1 MRQAGLDFEGKA
13 NSPESNRPQRQS
25 AACTPCLDDSGF
37 AREDDATSEYWDNF
51 GIVEE
56 SLPGLSLETSVTT
69 QPEEPIITGRRVVSL
84 AHFVNA
90 VRSLDDH
97 SCPKLTGR
105 FALVKERR
113 VGLWSELT
121 FTCSEC
127 QEIRKL
133 TTDPVTEP
141 TSLTDKANVGVND
154 AAVWA
159 FMSIGSGHSQFEEA
173 MAVMEIPAMS
183 KGAFLRREESLGKC
197 WKTVLFDQMIK
208 ARKEEKKLAEEA
220 GAFCEDGITPYI
232 TVIVDGGWSHRSH
245 GHRYSANS
253 GVAVIIG
260 ERTKK
265 LLYLGV
271 RNKLCSTCEH
281 YSRTG
286 KGKKDHVRY
295 KNWNQSSGAMESDV
309 IVEGFQRSVEMHG
322 VEYRIFIGNGDSS
335 VLHQILTKVEY
346 GRFVKKR
353 ECANHVVKCYTTR
366 LYGIAKE
373 TKGSSAFLSG
383 PRFKRLKNG
392 ARKAIKHYANILR
405 DVQGT
410 AQKQRAQKADLT
422 CQLAGDLING
432 LKHVFGCHDTCKD
445 YFCDGTKGD
454 HIYDGMPKLGPQ
466 WHCTTSKAV
475 TCKSPAA
482 VLKRYASKKTAQ
494 KANKASL
501 RRKLFEENGHQQHKR
516 KESTVN
522 DSMLHYGP
530 NCQQPD
536 MPPEQYAEKER
547 AVLASLQVNEK
558 QQIEIEKATRG
569 QADNPTWHFE
579 RNMRLM
585 ASNFYAVCRRREW
598 TPSDTLVKTLLY
610 KKNFTS
616 AALEHGRQ
624 QERVALRLY
633 EQEMETAVQPCGLF
647 VYPEYGFLAASPD
660 GLIASDGIV
669 EVKCPFTAKDME
681 PSEAAKKYNQRSQV
695 HEPSKLSC
703 SHNYFYQVQGQL
715 HITKRSFCHFVVCT
729 SKGIHVQRIER
740 DNDFWKFRMLPQLIR
755 FYRDCMLPEIVDPRT
770 TRSIPIRRPQWNV
783 KAIESRQQSKQAS
796 MKNKEAKQS
805 GDSDIFHSLE
815 S

>member
-1 MRQAGLDFEGKA
+1 MTNHKDRASRKRKRAAIAACRARAAAAFSDHSRKA
-13 NSPESNRPQRQS
+13 NSPESNREQRQS

-97 SCPKLTGR
+97 SCPKLTER

-121 FTCSEC
+121 FICSEC

-208 ARKEEKKLAEEA
+208 AGKEEKKLAEEA

-286 KGKKDHVRY
+286 KGKKDHVCY
-295 KNWNQSSGAMESDV
+295 KNWNQSSGAMESDI

-322 VEYRIFIGNGDSS
+322 VEYRTFIGDGDSS

-383 PRFKRLKNG
+383 PRIKRLKNG

-422 CQLAGDLING
+422 RQLAGDLING
-432 LKHVFGCHDTCKD
+432 PKHVFGCHDSCKD

-454 HIYDGMPKLGPQ
+454 NIYDGMPKVLQMKIVTAANIIAEKADRLVTDDTSNLAEAVMALVAKLSGGKQINRCQKGSYEHRCYGAGLSFQLGPQ

-494 KANKASL
+494 KANKESL

-522 DSMLHYGP
+522 DSMIHYGP

-558 QQIEIEKATRG
+558 QQMEIEKATRG

-579 RNMRLM
+579 RNMRLT

-598 TPSDTLVKTLLY
+598 TPCDTLVKTLLY
-610 KKNFTS
+610 KKIS
-616 AALEHGRQ
+616 PVPL
-624 QERVALRLY
+624 LS
-633 EQEMETAVQPCGLF
+633 ME
-647 VYPEYGFLAASPD
+647 D
-660 GLIASDGIV
+660 
-669 EVKCPFTAKDME
+669 
-681 PSEAAKKYNQRSQV
+681 NRSV
-695 HEPSKLSC
+695 
-703 SHNYFYQVQGQL
+703 L
-715 HITKRSFCHFVVCT
+715 HSGYT
-729 SKGIHVQRIER
+729 SKK
-740 DNDFWKFRMLPQLIR
+740 WKLLCNLADYLFTQST
-755 FYRDCMLPEIVDPRT
+755 D
-770 TRSIPIRRPQWNV
+770 SWRR
-783 KAIESRQQSKQAS
+783 RQT
-796 MKNKEAKQS
+796 
-805 GDSDIFHSLE
+805 D
-815 S
+815 

>member
-1 MRQAGLDFEGKA
+1 MKIVTAANIIAEKADRLVTDDTSNLAEAVMALVAKQSRGKQINRCQKGSYEHRCYGAGL
-13 NSPESNRPQRQS
+13 S
-25 AACTPCLDDSGF
+25 
-37 AREDDATSEYWDNF
+37 
-51 GIVEE
+51 
-56 SLPGLSLETSVTT
+56 
-69 QPEEPIITGRRVVSL
+69 
-84 AHFVNA
+84 
-90 VRSLDDH
+90 
-97 SCPKLTGR
+97 
-105 FALVKERR
+105 
-113 VGLWSELT
+113 
-121 FTCSEC
+121 
-127 QEIRKL
+127 
-133 TTDPVTEP
+133 
-141 TSLTDKANVGVND
+141 
-154 AAVWA
+154 
-159 FMSIGSGHSQFEEA
+159 
-173 MAVMEIPAMS
+173 
-183 KGAFLRREESLGKC
+183 
-197 WKTVLFDQMIK
+197 
-208 ARKEEKKLAEEA
+208 
-220 GAFCEDGITPYI
+220 
-232 TVIVDGGWSHRSH
+232 
-245 GHRYSANS
+245 
-253 GVAVIIG
+253 
-260 ERTKK
+260 
-265 LLYLGV
+265 
-271 RNKLCSTCEH
+271 
-281 YSRTG
+281 
-286 KGKKDHVRY
+286 
-295 KNWNQSSGAMESDV
+295 
-309 IVEGFQRSVEMHG
+309 FQ
-322 VEYRIFIGNGDSS
+322 
-335 VLHQILTKVEY
+335 
-346 GRFVKKR
+346 
-353 ECANHVVKCYTTR
+353 
-366 LYGIAKE
+366 
-373 TKGSSAFLSG
+373 
-383 PRFKRLKNG
+383 
-392 ARKAIKHYANILR
+392 
-405 DVQGT
+405 
-410 AQKQRAQKADLT
+410 
-422 CQLAGDLING
+422 
-432 LKHVFGCHDTCKD
+432 
-445 YFCDGTKGD
+445 
-454 HIYDGMPKLGPQ
+454 LGPQ

-494 KANKASL
+494 KANKESL

-522 DSMLHYGP
+522 DSMIHYGP

-558 QQIEIEKATRG
+558 QQMEIEKATRG

-579 RNMRLM
+579 RNMRLT

-598 TPSDTLVKTLLY
+598 TPCDTLVKTLLY

-695 HEPSKLSC
+695 HEPPKLSC

-770 TRSIPIRRPQWNV
+770 TRSMPIRRPQWNV
-783 KAIESRQQSKQAS
+783 KAIESHQQSKRAS

>member
-1 MRQAGLDFEGKA
+1 MSSTGSSCIFTPFKEGEFAGE
-13 NSPESNRPQRQS
+13 QRQS

-208 ARKEEKKLAEEA
+208 AGKEEKKKLAEEA

-286 KGKKDHVRY
+286 KGKKDHVCY
-295 KNWNQSSGAMESDV
+295 KNWNQSSGAMESD
-309 IVEGFQRSVEMHG
+309 
-322 VEYRIFIGNGDSS
+322 
-335 VLHQILTKVEY
+335 ILS
-346 GRFVKKR
+346 
-353 ECANHVVKCYTTR
+353 
-366 LYGIAKE
+366 L
-373 TKGSSAFLSG
+373 
-383 PRFKRLKNG
+383 
-392 ARKAIKHYANILR
+392 
-405 DVQGT
+405 
-410 AQKQRAQKADLT
+410 
-422 CQLAGDLING
+422 
-432 LKHVFGCHDTCKD
+432 
-445 YFCDGTKGD
+445 
-454 HIYDGMPKLGPQ
+454 
-466 WHCTTSKAV
+466 
-475 TCKSPAA
+475 
-482 VLKRYASKKTAQ
+482 
-494 KANKASL
+494 KAS
-501 RRKLFEENGHQQHKR
+501 REAWKCMVWNTGH
-516 KESTVN
+516 S
-522 DSMLHYGP
+522 
-530 NCQQPD
+530 
-536 MPPEQYAEKER
+536 
-547 AVLASLQVNEK
+547 
-558 QQIEIEKATRG
+558 
-569 QADNPTWHFE
+569 
-579 RNMRLM
+579 
-585 ASNFYAVCRRREW
+585 
-598 TPSDTLVKTLLY
+598 
-610 KKNFTS
+610 
-616 AALEHGRQ
+616 
-624 QERVALRLY
+624 
-633 EQEMETAVQPCGLF
+633 
-647 VYPEYGFLAASPD
+647 
-660 GLIASDGIV
+660 
-669 EVKCPFTAKDME
+669 
-681 PSEAAKKYNQRSQV
+681 
-695 HEPSKLSC
+695 
-703 SHNYFYQVQGQL
+703 
-715 HITKRSFCHFVVCT
+715 
-729 SKGIHVQRIER
+729 
-740 DNDFWKFRMLPQLIR
+740 
-755 FYRDCMLPEIVDPRT
+755 
-770 TRSIPIRRPQWNV
+770 
-783 KAIESRQQSKQAS
+783 
-796 MKNKEAKQS
+796 
-805 GDSDIFHSLE
+805 
-815 S
+815 

>member
-1 MRQAGLDFEGKA
+1 MLTVAARGEPPERFSRAASGAVSTFRDFKRVDNIIIGRNEVIPADVPLSQIEVNDALPPISGSSSGASGLASGSASMKPALQKQFCTHVAFTSVHDAFSIFKAEYKVTRSGRKA
-13 NSPESNRPQRQS
+13 NSPESNREQCQS

-56 SLPGLSLETSVTT
+56 SLLGLSLETSVTT

-141 TSLTDKANVGVND
+141 TSLTDKANIEVND

-159 FMSIGSGHSQFEEA
+159 FMSIGSGHSQFKEA

-183 KGAFLRREESLGKC
+183 KGAFLHREESLGKC
-197 WKTVLFDQMIK
+197 WKTVLLDQMIK
-208 ARKEEKKLAEEA
+208 AGKEEKKLAEEA

-245 GHRYSANS
+245 GHRYSPNS

-265 LLYLGV
+265 LLYIGV

-286 KGKKDHVRY
+286 KGKKDHVCY
-295 KNWNQSSGAMESDV
+295 KNWNQSSGAMESDI

-322 VEYRIFIGNGDSS
+322 VEYRTFIGDGDS
-335 VLHQILTKVEY
+335 
-346 GRFVKKR
+346 
-353 ECANHVVKCYTTR
+353 
-366 LYGIAKE
+366 
-373 TKGSSAFLSG
+373 
-383 PRFKRLKNG
+383 
-392 ARKAIKHYANILR
+392 
-405 DVQGT
+405 
-410 AQKQRAQKADLT
+410 
-422 CQLAGDLING
+422 
-432 LKHVFGCHDTCKD
+432 CKD

-454 HIYDGMPKLGPQ
+454 NIYDSMPKVLQMKIVTAANIIAEKADRLVTDDTSNLAEAVMTLVAKLSGGKQINRCQKGSYEHRCYGAGLSFQLGPQ
-466 WHCTTSKAV
+466 WHCTTSKTV
-475 TCKSPAA
+475 TCKRPAA

-494 KANKASL
+494 KANKESL

-522 DSMLHYGP
+522 YSMIHYGP

-547 AVLASLQVNEK
+547 AVLASLQASRTKRNAESPVTTSE
-558 QQIEIEKATRG
+558 ASRSTR
-569 QADNPTWHFE
+569 
-579 RNMRLM
+579 
-585 ASNFYAVCRRREW
+585 
-598 TPSDTLVKTLLY
+598 
-610 KKNFTS
+610 
-616 AALEHGRQ
+616 
-624 QERVALRLY
+624 
-633 EQEMETAVQPCGLF
+633 
-647 VYPEYGFLAASPD
+647 ASPARARAAT
-660 GLIASDGIV
+660 GGAS
-669 EVKCPFTAKDME
+669 
-681 PSEAAKKYNQRSQV
+681 
-695 HEPSKLSC
+695 
-703 SHNYFYQVQGQL
+703 
-715 HITKRSFCHFVVCT
+715 
-729 SKGIHVQRIER
+729 ER
-740 DNDFWKFRMLPQLIR
+740 DGG
-755 FYRDCMLPEIVDPRT
+755 
-770 TRSIPIRRPQWNV
+770 RSR
-783 KAIESRQQSKQAS
+783 
-796 MKNKEAKQS
+796 
-805 GDSDIFHSLE
+805 G
-815 S
+815 

>member
-13 NSPESNRPQRQS
+13 NSPESNREQRQS

-183 KGAFLRREESLGKC
+183 KGAFLRREESLGK
-197 WKTVLFDQMIK
+197 
-208 ARKEEKKLAEEA
+208 
-220 GAFCEDGITPYI
+220 
-232 TVIVDGGWSHRSH
+232 
-245 GHRYSANS
+245 
-253 GVAVIIG
+253 
-260 ERTKK
+260 
-265 LLYLGV
+265 
-271 RNKLCSTCEH
+271 
-281 YSRTG
+281 
-286 KGKKDHVRY
+286 
-295 KNWNQSSGAMESDV
+295 
-309 IVEGFQRSVEMHG
+309 
-322 VEYRIFIGNGDSS
+322 
-335 VLHQILTKVEY
+335 ILTEVEY

-383 PRFKRLKNG
+383 PRIKRLKNG

-422 CQLAGDLING
+422 RQLAGDLING
-432 LKHVFGCHDTCKD
+432 PKHVFGCHDSCKD

-454 HIYDGMPKLGPQ
+454 NIYDGMPKVLQMKIVTAANIIAEKADRLVTDDTSNLAEAVMALVAKLSGGKQINRCQKGSYEHRCYGAGLSFQLGPQ

-494 KANKASL
+494 KANKESL

-522 DSMLHYGP
+522 DSMIHYGP

-547 AVLASLQVNEK
+547 AVLASLQAPRTKRNAESPVTTSEASRSARASPARARA
-558 QQIEIEKATRG
+558 ATG
-569 QADNPTWHFE
+569 GGSSE
-579 RNMRLM
+579 RDGG
-585 ASNFYAVCRRREW
+585 RRR
-598 TPSDTLVKTLLY
+598 
-610 KKNFTS
+610 
-616 AALEHGRQ
+616 G
-624 QERVALRLY
+624 
-633 EQEMETAVQPCGLF
+633 
-647 VYPEYGFLAASPD
+647 
-660 GLIASDGIV
+660 
-669 EVKCPFTAKDME
+669 
-681 PSEAAKKYNQRSQV
+681 
-695 HEPSKLSC
+695 
-703 SHNYFYQVQGQL
+703 
-715 HITKRSFCHFVVCT
+715 
-729 SKGIHVQRIER
+729 
-740 DNDFWKFRMLPQLIR
+740 
-755 FYRDCMLPEIVDPRT
+755 
-770 TRSIPIRRPQWNV
+770 
-783 KAIESRQQSKQAS
+783 
-796 MKNKEAKQS
+796 
-805 GDSDIFHSLE
+805 
-815 S
+815 